1 MPQPT
6 DLFCH
11 TILNFAE
18 LNTLVSFNPLPCKYL
33 ERTYPHMIYQWSAG
47 IVSPL
52 PNVWGDLFLKKKV
65 FMTDGGAPFWEQI
78 YGGWVVLHG

>member
-1 MPQPT
+1 
-6 DLFCH
+6 
-11 TILNFAE
+11 
-18 LNTLVSFNPLPCKYL
+18 
-33 ERTYPHMIYQWSAG
+33 MIFQWSTG

-78 YGGWVVLHG
+78 YGGGVVSHG